1 MTKSEDGIVVT
12 DNFITV
18 IDGSTS
24 KTDCRYHHRMSNCCY
39 AMTIISDF
47 IRHMPSNISC
57 QQFCITVSSIIRKH
71 YLPFWLINKEATIN
85 RLINHPEE
93 LLCASLALCSRLR
106 REIWLVDDCQCM
118 IGGQIYNNPK
128 PYEETL
134 AQQRAKKV
142 IELLENGMTVN
153 DLLTKDVARHSIIP
167 QMLENMKGQK
177 QSYAVIDGF
186 PIPQQHVPIITLN
199 YKQWEI
205 ILATDGYPFLCTPP
219 QESEQQFLQQHNKD
233 PLNIG
238 FLKATKGFMNYN
250 NFFDD
255 RAFIRFL
262 SE

>member
-12 DNFITV
+12 DNFIAV

-24 KTDCRYHHRMSNCCY
+24 KTERRYHRRMSNGRY

-71 YLPFWLINKEATIN
+71 YLPFWRINKEATIN

-93 LLCASLALCSRLR
+93 RLCASTALYSRFR
-106 REIWLVDDCQCM
+106 REIWLVGDCQCM

-128 PYEETL
+128 AYEDTL
-134 AQQRAKKV
+134 AQQRAKKA

-167 QMLENMKGQK
+167 QMLENMKGQN

-186 PIPQQHVPIITLN
+186 PIPRQHVPIITLDF
-199 YKQWEI
+199 QPWEI
-205 ILATDGYPFLCTPP
+205 ILATDGYPFLCTTLK
-219 QESEQQFLQQHNKD
+219 ESEQLLLQQHDKD

-238 FLKATKGFMNYN
+238 LFKATKGFMNN
-250 NFFDD
+250 NNSFDD